1 MPSSTSNET
10 ALDPLARKQRILD
23 HLELSRRARQSSH
36 IDDKTAAAQ
45 ARIQRRLAARR
56 RDIAAT
62 QALGLEA
69 ARLAE
74 ADRGTRPAAGDAQ
87 RILQGS
93 EASGEPASAQDW
105 RDSMAELRQANLRGS
120 RFTAPDPEATVQIA
134 AVRRNIGTQPPA
146 ATFASPEQNDLAR
159 LQAKAKAEK
168 QRAEFLTALLEDVL
182 SASTARIIK
191 HQARLEAI
199 QAQIN
204 ALQGR

>member
-36 IDDKTAAAQ
+36 IDDKSAAAQ

-74 ADRGTRPAAGDAQ
+74 ADRGTRPAAGDA
-87 RILQGS
+87 
-93 EASGEPASAQDW
+93 
-105 RDSMAELRQANLRGS
+105 ANWS
-120 RFTAPDPEATVQIA
+120 RTW
-134 AVRRNIGTQPPA
+134 
-146 ATFASPEQNDLAR
+146 
-159 LQAKAKAEK
+159 
-168 QRAEFLTALLEDVL
+168 
-182 SASTARIIK
+182 
-191 HQARLEAI
+191 
-199 QAQIN
+199 
-204 ALQGR
+204 

>member
-1 MPSSTSNET
+1 MILRPPRSTRET
-10 ALDPLARKQRILD
+10 TLFPYTTLFR
-23 HLELSRRARQSSH
+23 S
-36 IDDKTAAAQ
+36 
-45 ARIQRRLAARR
+45 RRLAARR

-134 AVRRNIGTQPPA
+134 AVRR
-146 ATFASPEQNDLAR
+146 
-159 LQAKAKAEK
+159 
-168 QRAEFLTALLEDVL
+168 
-182 SASTARIIK
+182 
-191 HQARLEAI
+191 
-199 QAQIN
+199 
-204 ALQGR
+204 